1 MKRFIFVT
9 FTFLGWA
16 FYLASGGADYAPRP
30 GSLQARVIEDVTP
43 PVRELSELVIP
54 ADESTVTAL
63 ADLDLSKSRD
73 TEVTLASASTE
84 GEDVATASDPIEDTG
99 TDLEKVAILTLD
111 SGYADIT
118 IAEPLTV
125 PEVTQ
130 PRDIREVTGNVVN
143 MRDGPGTS
151 FERVGKITKG
161 TEIEVLEDPGN
172 SWVKLQV
179 LETGETGW
187 IADWLITVAN

>member
-1 MKRFIFVT
+1 MRRFIFVT
-9 FTFLGWA
+9 FIFLGWA
-16 FYLASGGADYAPRP
+16 FYVASGGADYAPRP

-43 PVRELSELVIP
+43 PVRELSNLVIP

-73 TEVTLASASTE
+73 TEVTLASVSTE
-84 GEDVATASDPIEDTG
+84 GEDVAMTSDSIEDTG

-111 SGYADIT
+111 TGFADIT

-151 FERVGKITKG
+151 FARVGKITKG
-161 TEIEVLEDPGN
+161 TEIEVLEEPGN
-172 SWVKLQV
+172 SWVRLQV
-179 LETGETGW
+179 LDTGETGW
-187 IADWLITVAN
+187 IADWLITAAN

>member
-1 MKRFIFVT
+1 MRRFIFVT
-9 FTFLGWA
+9 FIFLGWA

-30 GSLQARVIEDVTP
+30 GSLQARVSEDVTP
-43 PVRELSELVIP
+43 PVRELSGLVTP

-161 TEIEVLEDPGN
+161 TEIVVLEDPGN

-179 LETGETGW
+179 LDTGETGW
-187 IADWLITVAN
+187 IADWLITAAN